1 MWPSYQNWE
10 VVLKKFSHHIYIFL
24 LLVFIYYLFITL
36 LYLYWC
42 DALIN
47 TLYQLIFSRSR
58 RKLTRFGQN
67 NRYSVKQHKILMNL
81 KTLCVGL
88 NTNKQMVGEYED
100 VSNKHAEGAE
110 RSINSRV

>member
-1 MWPSYQNWE
+1 MVGS
-10 VVLKKFSHHIYIFL
+10 
-24 LLVFIYYLFITL
+24 
-36 LYLYWC
+36 
-42 DALIN
+42 
-47 TLYQLIFSRSR
+47 SRS
-58 RKLTRFGQN
+58 KLTRFRQN
-67 NRYSVKQHKILMNL
+67 NRYLVKQYKLIMKL